1 MTSMTIGEL
10 AKRAGV
16 NIETVRYY
24 QRRGLLAEPPRPVRG
39 FRKYPQEMLEHL
51 RFIRRA
57 KGLGFSLKEIE
68 ALLAIRRGRT
78 RGSSDLVQ
86 FMSSK
91 EQEIAKKI
99 RDLEVKQRA
108 LQRLLRE
115 VRAVASS
122 DRWKV
127 FEANG

>member
-1 MTSMTIGEL
+1 MTIGEL